1 MTRFRV
7 FVSSVQSE
15 FAAERQALKD
25 YFRDDPLM
33 RRFFELFLF
42 EDVPACDRSADSVYM
57 REIDKADVYV
67 GLFGWGYG
75 SEDEEGVSP
84 TEREFDRA
92 SELGVKRLVFVKGRG
107 DAGRHPKMQ
116 ALIRRAQTDLVRR
129 RFDSTM
135 ELQIALYASLLDFLE
150 DRNAVYRGRFDAA
163 PCEGATIEALDHERM
178 VRFIRTARRVRRF
191 PVTEDAPPELF
202 LEHLNLLS
210 NGRPTNAAVLL
221 FGKSVQRHLPT
232 AEVRCAHFHGTWV
245 AKPIPSHQVYQ
256 GTVFDMVDQA
266 ADFVLDRIDLSV
278 GTRAESIQAPVS
290 YEIPKEVIVE
300 AIVNAVAHRDYA
312 SNGSV
317 QVMLFKDR
325 MEVRNPGTLPTR
337 LTLDKLRVPHSSV
350 PTNPLLAHAM
360 YLVAY
365 VERMGTG
372 TLDMIRRCSEAGLPE
387 PEFAVAEG
395 FVTTIRRRRRGQ
407 AGEGGPSRGQ
417 ASDQAGA
424 KQRPSDEKGARRGP
438 SKGQA
443 EGRAG
448 AMRGAKQGPGR
459 GQAEGQ
465 AGARQRTKR
474 GPSRGQ
480 AEGQAR
486 AERKPSG
493 ERGAKQGPSLVK
505 TRAEQ
510 SVGRARAQDSAAG
523 PTLSNRDV
531 GILRAAAAEPAP
543 RSILLAAGRYSGRSG
558 SFGRRIRRLVSHGLL
573 EMTLPE
579 KPTSPSQRYRLT
591 TKGRAALLVAESH
604 RKEGRRGG
612 GQAEDR

>member
-15 FAAERQALKD
+15 FAAERQALRD

-42 EDVPACDRSADSVYM
+42 EDVPACDRNADSVYM
-57 REIDKADVYV
+57 REVDKADVYV

-116 ALIRRAQTDLVRR
+116 ALIRRAQTNLVRR

-135 ELQIALYASLLDFLE
+135 ELQMALYASLLDFLE

-256 GTVFDMVDQA
+256 GTVFDMVDRA
-266 ADFVLDRIDLSV
+266 ADFVLDRIDLSI

-407 AGEGGPSRGQ
+407 AGE
-417 ASDQAGA
+417 
-424 KQRPSDEKGARRGP
+424 RGP
-438 SKGQA
+438 SGGQA
-443 EGRAG
+443 ELKRRA
-448 AMRGAKQGPGR
+448 RQGPGR
-459 GQAEGQ
+459 GPSGSQ
-465 AGARQRTKR
+465 AG
-474 GPSRGQ
+474 
-480 AEGQAR
+480 

-505 TRAEQ
+505 TRAKQ

-573 EMTLPE
+573 EMTLPG

-591 TKGRAALLVAESH
+591 TKGRTALLVAESH
-604 RKEGRRGG
+604 RKGGRGGG

>member
-15 FAAERQALKD
+15 FAAERQALRD

-57 REIDKADVYV
+57 REVDKADVYV

-135 ELQIALYASLLDFLE
+135 ELQMALYASLLDFLE

-163 PCEGATIEALDHERM
+163 PCEGATIGALDHERM
-178 VRFIRTARRVRRF
+178 VQFIRTARRVRRF
-191 PVTEDAPPELF
+191 PMTEDAPPESF

-245 AKPIPSHQVYQ
+245 AKPIPSYQVYQ
-256 GTVFDMVDQA
+256 GTVFDMVDRA

-365 VERMGTG
+365 IERMGTG

-407 AGEGGPSRGQ
+407 AEEGGPSG
-417 ASDQAGA
+417 
-424 KQRPSDEKGARRGP
+424 
-438 SKGQA
+438 
-443 EGRAG
+443 
-448 AMRGAKQGPGR
+448 
-459 GQAEGQ
+459 GQ
-465 AGARQRTKR
+465 AGAEQRLGE
-474 GPSRGQ
+474 GPSGGQ
-480 AEGQAR
+480 AELKRRARQGAKRGSSGGQAEP
-486 AERKPSG
+486 ERKPSG
-493 ERGAKQGPSLVK
+493 ERGAEQGPSLVK
-505 TRAEQ
+505 TRAKQ
-510 SVGRARAQDSAAG
+510 SVGRAQDSAAG
-523 PTLSNRDV
+523 PTLSDRDV
-531 GILRAAAAEPAP
+531 RILRAAAAEPAP

-573 EMTLPE
+573 EMTLPG
-579 KPTSPSQRYRLT
+579 KPTSPSQQYRLT
-591 TKGRAALLVAESH
+591 TKGRTALLVAESH
-604 RKEGRRGG
+604 RKGGRGGG

>member
-15 FAAERQALKD
+15 FAAERQALRD

-42 EDVPACDRSADSVYM
+42 EDLPACDRSADSVYYM
-57 REIDKADVYV
+57 REVDKADVYV

-135 ELQIALYASLLDFLE
+135 ELQMALYASLLDFLE

-163 PCEGATIEALDHERM
+163 PCEGATIGALDHERM
-178 VRFIRTARRVRRF
+178 VQFIRTARRVRRF
-191 PVTEDAPPELF
+191 AMTEDAPPESF

-245 AKPIPSHQVYQ
+245 AKPIPSYQVYQ
-256 GTVFDMVDQA
+256 GTVFDMVDRA

-372 TLDMIRRCSEAGLPE
+372 TLDMIRRCSEAGLLE

-407 AGEGGPSRGQ
+407 AEEGGPSGGQ
-417 ASDQAGA
+417 ANDQAGA
-424 KQRPSDEKGARRGP
+424 KQGPSDERGAKRGP
-438 SKGQA
+438 SG
-443 EGRAG
+443 GRAG
-448 AMRGAKQGPGR
+448 AEQRLGEGPSG
-459 GQAEGQ
+459 GQAELKRR
-465 AGARQRTKR
+465 ARQGTKR
-474 GPSRGQ
+474 GPSGSQ
-480 AEGQAR
+480 AG

-505 TRAEQ
+505 TRAKQ
-510 SVGRARAQDSAAG
+510 SVGRVRAQDSAAG

-531 GILRAAAAEPAP
+531 RILRAAAAEPAP

-573 EMTLPE
+573 EMTLPG

-591 TKGRAALLVAESH
+591 TKGRTALMVAESH
-604 RKEGRRGG
+604 RKGDRGRG

>member
-25 YFRDDPLM
+25 YFRDDPLIK
-33 RRFFELFLF
+33 RFFDLFLF
-42 EDVPACDRSADSVYM
+42 EDVPASDRSPDNVYL
-57 REIDKADVYV
+57 REVDNADVYI

-92 SELGVKRLVFVKGRG
+92 AELGVRRLVFVKGRG
-107 DAGRHPKMQ
+107 GTGRHPKMQ
-116 ALIRRAQTDLVRR
+116 KLIRRAQADLVRR

-135 ELQIALYASLLDFLE
+135 ELQMAVYASLLEFLE
-150 DRNAVYRGRFDAA
+150 DRNAVYHGRFDAA
-163 PCEGATIEALDHERM
+163 PCEGATIDALDHRRM
-178 VRFIRTARRVRRF
+178 MHFIRAARRVRSF
-191 PVTEDAPPELF
+191 PMTEDTPPESF
-202 LEHLNLLS
+202 LEHLNLLN

-221 FGKSVQRHLPT
+221 FGKSVQRHVPNS
-232 AEVRCAHFHGTWV
+232 EVRCAHFHGTRV
-245 AKPIPSHQVYQ
+245 AKPIPSYQVYQ
-256 GTVFDMVDQA
+256 GTVFDLVDRA

-325 MEVRNPGTLPTR
+325 LEIRNPGTLPTR

-360 YLVAY
+360 YLVEY
-365 VERMGTG
+365 IERMGTG

-395 FVTTIRRRRRGQ
+395 FVATIRRQQRGHVAATEGPSEGE
-407 AGEGGPSRGQ
+407 AGAKPGPSRGQ
-417 ASDQAGA
+417 ARA
-424 KQRPSDEKGARRGP
+424 KREPS
-438 SKGQA
+438 
-443 EGRAG
+443 
-448 AMRGAKQGPGR
+448 R
-459 GQAEGQ
+459 GQAR
-465 AGARQRTKR
+465 AKR

-480 AEGQAR
+480 AMAKPGDGWGEALPQAV
-486 AERKPSG
+486 A
-493 ERGAKQGPSLVK
+493 
-505 TRAEQ
+505 T
-510 SVGRARAQDSAAG
+510 QDSAAE
-523 PTLSNRDV
+523 PSLSVRDRD
-531 GILRAAAAEPAP
+531 ILRATAAGPAS
-543 RSILLAAGRYSGRSG
+543 RKSLLVAGRYSRRSG
-558 SFGRRIRRLVSHGLL
+558 SFGRRIRRLVADGLL
-573 EMTLPE
+573 EMTLPG
-579 KPTSPSQRYRLT
+579 KPTSPAQRYRLT
-591 TKGRAALLVAESH
+591 EKGRGALTVPERCRTEAAQ
-604 RKEGRRGG
+604 G
-612 GQAEDR
+612 GQE